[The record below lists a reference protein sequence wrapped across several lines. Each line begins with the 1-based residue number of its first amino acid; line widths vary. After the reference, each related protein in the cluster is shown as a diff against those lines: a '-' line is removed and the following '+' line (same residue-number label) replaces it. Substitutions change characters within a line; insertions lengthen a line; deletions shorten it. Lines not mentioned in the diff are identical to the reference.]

1 MPLEVIENIT
11 RVEADNRERKASAE
25 AKAKQIVADAQ
36 RDGLAL
42 LQQTRAAAADR
53 GRELLRQAE
62 TRAEAKGD
70 EISRAAQAEGETL
83 RREAESHG
91 QAAHK
96 VKNARPLPPELKE
109 LEGRVR
115 ETLGMR
121 ATLSGNAKKGKIVL
135 QYYSQEELERLYE
148 VLEKLD
154 TL

>member
-62 TRAEAKGD
+62 ARAA
-70 EISRAAQAEGETL
+70 EIGQEAQAEAERL
-83 RREAESHG
+83 RREAEKRLDM
-91 QAAHK
+91 AADLI
-96 VKNARPLPPELKE
+96 V
-109 LEGRVR
+109 GRVV
-115 ETLGMR
+115 
-121 ATLSGNAKKGKIVL
+121 K
-135 QYYSQEELERLYE
+135 
-148 VLEKLD
+148 D
-154 TL
+154 

>member
-62 TRAEAKGD
+62 ARGD
-70 EISRAAQAEGETL
+70 EIGQEAQAEAERL
-83 RREAESHG
+83 RREAEKRLDM
-91 QAAHK
+91 AADLI
-96 VKNARPLPPELKE
+96 V
-109 LEGRVR
+109 GRVV
-115 ETLGMR
+115 
-121 ATLSGNAKKGKIVL
+121 K
-135 QYYSQEELERLYE
+135 
-148 VLEKLD
+148 D
-154 TL
+154 

>member
-11 RVEADNRERKASAE
+11 QVEAENRERKTATE
-25 AKAKQIVADAQ
+25 AKAKQIIADAQ

-83 RREAESHG
+83 RREAESRLD
-91 QAAHK
+91 AAADLI
-96 VKNARPLPPELKE
+96 V
-109 LEGRVR
+109 GRVV
-115 ETLGMR
+115 
-121 ATLSGNAKKGKIVL
+121 K
-135 QYYSQEELERLYE
+135 
-148 VLEKLD
+148 D
-154 TL
+154 

>member
-62 TRAEAKGD
+62 AEETRSGKKPRRRRSACAVRRRSGWTWLP
-70 EISRAAQAEGETL
+70 ISLSEGL
-83 RREAESHG
+83 
-91 QAAHK
+91 
-96 VKNARPLPPELKE
+96 
-109 LEGRVR
+109 
-115 ETLGMR
+115 
-121 ATLSGNAKKGKIVL
+121 
-135 QYYSQEELERLYE
+135 
-148 VLEKLD
+148 
-154 TL
+154 